1 MKHQYLGPENTED
14 LGRMLMALLSE
25 FWILRDRVAVLEKML
40 ETKADI
46 STEAIDNYVP
56 SPQFEEELKLLRDRV
71 ARSVVGAPL
80 LAEDRTVDNILRHA
94 GLAPHK
100 AQETA

>member
-25 FWILRDRVAVLEKML
+25 FWILRDRVAVLETML
-40 ETKADI
+40 EEKADI
-46 STEAIDNYVP
+46 SSAAIDNYVP
-56 SPQFEEELKLLRDRV
+56 SPQFEEQLRKLRDQV

-80 LAEDRTVDNILRHA
+80 LAENRTVDNILKHA
-94 GLAPHK
+94 GLPPLK
-100 AQETA
+100 AQETV